1 MDKDYLTQ
9 LVTGGKSIRQI
20 SKLVSKSE
28 GSVRHWLRK
37 YNLTTYKPPKY
48 VDNCKFCNIKLTDQ
62 NTYDSKKRWSC
73 KSCANKYRNE
83 RFVLTKHKMVEY
95 KGGKCICCGFDKHYS
110 ALDFHHLDP
119 SIKEFNLTRNSI
131 GWDKLQPELDKCVL
145 LCSNCHRMIHA
156 GVIQLPDDPASEGT
170 CLTSRHR

>member
-1 MDKDYLTQ
+1 MDQQNLRQ
-9 LVTGGKSIRQI
+9 LVEDGKSIRQI
-20 SKLVSKSE
+20 ATLLNKSA

-37 YNLTTYKPPKY
+37 YNLTTYKEPKY
-48 VDNCKFCNIKLTDQ
+48 STNCKFCGIILTDE
-62 NTYDSKKRWSC
+62 NTYSSKKRWSC

-83 RFVLTKHKMVEY
+83 RFVLTKRKMVEY

-119 SIKEFNLTRNSI
+119 AIKEFNLTRNSI
-131 GWDKLQPELDKCVL
+131 GWDKLKPELDKCVL